1 MTDHLT
7 ASALSRWRQRP
18 VEFIET
24 YLYDPETGRPFKLL
38 LAEKQFLAHAF
49 QLNDDGRLKYPELVY
64 GAIKKSGKTGFA
76 ALFLITVL
84 LLFGGRYGE
93 AYGAANAPNGAQG
106 GVFEMASRITEPGP
120 LRGGEPKIPQEKTT
134 FPATAATITAL
145 AAHYASAAGGHPC
158 ISVHDELWGA

>member
-84 LLFGGRYGE
+84 LLFGGRYAE
-93 AYGAANAPNGAQG
+93 AYCVANDLEQAQSR
-106 GVFEMASRITEPGP
+106 VFEMVRRIIEASP
-120 LRGGEPKIPQEKTT
+120 LLR
-134 FPATAATITAL
+134 
-145 AAHYASAAGGHPC
+145 
-158 ISVHDELWGA
+158 